1 MSEQNSPQ
9 VERHQIELLEATLAS
24 LDDAVVSTDSLGRI
38 SYVNATAEKLTG
50 CSSEDAIGKRLESVC
65 RLISA
70 KTGEPVHELSKK
82 VLRDEELVGS
92 DDESLFIAVD
102 GSSLPVEA
110 RASSMRSSDG
120 RIVGHV
126 FVLRD
131 LTERWRE
138 ASLISEQNRLLE
150 RVVRGGSASEIL
162 DAICLAVEQH
172 IAADTIATVLL
183 VDETGTHLR
192 PAAGPRCPAEY
203 AAAVDP
209 VSIGADCGSCG
220 TAAYSRQL
228 VIVSDIA
235 TDPLWKDFRQAA
247 LPHGL
252 RSCWSVPIISSD
264 DSVLGTFA
272 VYSRQSR
279 SPRDQDLHVM
289 EFLSRTAGITIERQR
304 SEEALRNSE
313 RRALQA
319 NEAKS
324 EFLANMSHEIRTPMA
339 AILGHADLL
348 LSHLK
353 DPDNVSCVST
363 IRRNGNHLLEIINDI
378 LDISR
383 IEAGKLDVTFSSC
396 SLVELLSD
404 LWSMM
409 HVRVEGKPVDLCFD
423 AVGELPE
430 AIQTDPQRLK
440 QVFINLLGN
449 AIKFTESGHVK
460 LRVQMLDH
468 DADPRLQFDVEDT
481 GIGIPE
487 ENLKC
492 LFEAFS
498 QGDASVTRK
507 FGGSGLGLAISK
519 RLTEKLGGELTV
531 ESTEGVGST
540 FSVLLPVGSLDS
552 VNFRNIDCDRL
563 SPNLEPSRFEIGLS
577 CRVLLVDDRR
587 DIRFLAQHS
596 LEKAGASVV
605 TAEDGLDAIGSVA
618 RATES
623 GEKFDIIIMD
633 MQMPEMDGYTA
644 TAKLRSAGCEL
655 PIIALTANAMSGDRE
670 QCIAAGCDDYL
681 SKPIDTSML
690 LEKVRCLT
698 QAN

>member
-1 MSEQNSPQ
+1 
-9 VERHQIELLEATLAS
+9 
-24 LDDAVVSTDSLGRI
+24 
-38 SYVNATAEKLTG
+38 
-50 CSSEDAIGKRLESVC
+50 
-65 RLISA
+65 
-70 KTGEPVHELSKK
+70 
-82 VLRDEELVGS
+82 
-92 DDESLFIAVD
+92 
-102 GSSLPVEA
+102 
-110 RASSMRSSDG
+110 
-120 RIVGHV
+120 
-126 FVLRD
+126 
-131 LTERWRE
+131 
-138 ASLISEQNRLLE
+138 
-150 RVVRGGSASEIL
+150 
-162 DAICLAVEQH
+162 
-172 IAADTIATVLL
+172 
-183 VDETGTHLR
+183 
-192 PAAGPRCPAEY
+192 
-203 AAAVDP
+203 
-209 VSIGADCGSCG
+209 
-220 TAAYSRQL
+220 
-228 VIVSDIA
+228 
-235 TDPLWKDFRQAA
+235 
-247 LPHGL
+247 
-252 RSCWSVPIISSD
+252 
-264 DSVLGTFA
+264 
-272 VYSRQSR
+272 
-279 SPRDQDLHVM
+279 M

-383 IEAGKLDVTFSSC
+383 IEAGKLDVTFSSF

-430 AIQTDPQRLK
+430 TIQTDPQRLK

-468 DADPRLQFDVEDT
+468 DHEPRLQFDVEDT

-531 ESTEGVGST
+531 ESTDGVGST

-563 SPNLEPSRFEIGLS
+563 SPDLEPSKFEIGLS

-618 RATES
+618 QAADS

>member
-1 MSEQNSPQ
+1 
-9 VERHQIELLEATLAS
+9 
-24 LDDAVVSTDSLGRI
+24 
-38 SYVNATAEKLTG
+38 
-50 CSSEDAIGKRLESVC
+50 
-65 RLISA
+65 
-70 KTGEPVHELSKK
+70 
-82 VLRDEELVGS
+82 
-92 DDESLFIAVD
+92 
-102 GSSLPVEA
+102 
-110 RASSMRSSDG
+110 
-120 RIVGHV
+120 
-126 FVLRD
+126 
-131 LTERWRE
+131 
-138 ASLISEQNRLLE
+138 
-150 RVVRGGSASEIL
+150 
-162 DAICLAVEQH
+162 
-172 IAADTIATVLL
+172 
-183 VDETGTHLR
+183 
-192 PAAGPRCPAEY
+192 
-203 AAAVDP
+203 
-209 VSIGADCGSCG
+209 
-220 TAAYSRQL
+220 
-228 VIVSDIA
+228 
-235 TDPLWKDFRQAA
+235 
-247 LPHGL
+247 
-252 RSCWSVPIISSD
+252 
-264 DSVLGTFA
+264 
-272 VYSRQSR
+272 
-279 SPRDQDLHVM
+279 
-289 EFLSRTAGITIERQR
+289 
-304 SEEALRNSE
+304 
-313 RRALQA
+313 
-319 NEAKS
+319 
-324 EFLANMSHEIRTPMA
+324 MA

-396 SLVELLSD
+396 SLVEMLSD

-409 HVRVEGKPVDLCFD
+409 HVRVEGKPVDLRFD
-423 AVGELPE
+423 SVGELPE
-430 AIQTDPQRLK
+430 TIQTDPQRLK

-460 LRVQMLDH
+460 LRVQILDH

-563 SPNLEPSRFEIGLS
+563 SPDLEPSRFEIGLS

-605 TAEDGLDAIGSVA
+605 TAEDGLGAIGSVA

-644 TAKLRSAGCEL
+644 TAKLRAAGCEL

-698 QAN
+698 QGNSVDDLKAHGNRSVSGEGS